1 MMRRSASRALRRL
14 SAAAKELD
22 LVDRQQLPADL
33 NEDHRFK
40 NPVSHYGQSV
50 KKMINSCYSMVQ
62 REVASL
68 QNDHV
73 YGKVM
78 VDRA

>member
-1 MMRRSASRALRRL
+1 MTSTHTDLGL
-14 SAAAKELD
+14 LD
-22 LVDRQQLPADL
+22 HKQLPKDL
-33 NEDHRFK
+33 NDDLRFK

-62 REVASL
+62 RELASL
-68 QNDHV
+68 QKDLA

-78 VDRA
+78 VDRL